1 MATLTGSELLARAL
15 VSQGMDTLFYLM
27 GGPMLETE
35 SACIRLGARAVDT
48 RHEQAASMMAHAYSR
63 LTRRPG
69 VCMGCSGP
77 GTTNLVT
84 GVANAF
90 VDAAPLIAVGGSSP
104 RVYLEMEAFQ
114 EIDQVAVMRPITKWA
129 TRILDARRIPELVA
143 MAFRQATTGRPGPVY
158 LDLPGD
164 ILGEAVDESA
174 VTFPARWRPAP
185 RAQGDPAAI
194 AEAVALLARAERPLI
209 VGGSGAWWSDAA
221 SAFQAFVEATGIP
234 FYTTP
239 ISRGTVPEDHELAFL
254 NARAKAFGEADVLLA
269 VGTRFN
275 YVLQFGRAPRFAAD
289 LKVIQIDVDPGEL
302 GHNRAP
308 DVPIVGDARA
318 VLEQLTAQAR
328 GRIERGR
335 YHGWVTK
342 LRTLDTEK
350 AAEMDRQMSTDQ
362 VPIHPLRL
370 CKEVRDFLRRDA
382 ILVVD
387 GQEILNF
394 GRQSIPTFVP
404 GHRLNSGP
412 FGCMGVGL
420 PFGMGAKAARDEA
433 VPSCS
438 DMLAWLGADVIK
450 IGPPGGEPGRRA
462 LSERPD
468 TDAWFFLLLNANKR
482 SVTLDLKSPR
492 GRALFERMLGR
503 ADVLVENF
511 GPGAIERLGLGWD
524 ALRRINPRLV
534 AASVNGFGGGPYA
547 DYKSFEWIAQA
558 MGGAMSLTGEPDGPP
573 RRAEAG
579 LGDTGAGLHCAIGL
593 RAALG

>member
-35 SACIRLGARAVDT
+35 SACIKLGARAIDT

-318 VLEQLTAQAR
+318 VLEQLAAQAR

-420 PFGMGAKAARDEA
+420 PFGMGAKVARPEA
-433 VPSCS
+433 QVLVLHGDGSYGLNAMEIDTAVRHRIPVVVVISNNGG
-438 DMLAWLGADVIK
+438 WTADPQGTK
-450 IGPPGGEPGRRA
+450 PGRNLGYTRYDKVAQDFGAHGEFVEKPHEIRPALERA
-462 LSERPD
+462 WASGKPAVVNVV
-468 TDAWFFLLLNANKR
+468 TDFKA
-482 SVTLDLKSPR
+482 
-492 GRALFERMLGR
+492 RAQTIRFS
-503 ADVLVENF
+503 A
-511 GPGAIERLGLGWD
+511 
-524 ALRRINPRLV
+524 
-534 AASVNGFGGGPYA
+534 Y
-547 DYKSFEWIAQA
+547 
-558 MGGAMSLTGEPDGPP
+558 T
-573 RRAEAG
+573 
-579 LGDTGAGLHCAIGL
+579 T
-593 RAALG
+593 